1 LFTLFKKGIVYMIN
15 IYNDINALEA
25 TFRKT
30 PEFEALQ
37 AAVEVVKND
46 EEALNVFKNF
56 RKIQIEL
63 QKKQLAGEDLLED
76 ELVYAQKA
84 AQLAQQNEKISA
96 MLEAEMT
103 LSKVIEEV
111 NRILIKPIQGLYEG
125 LQ

>member
-1 LFTLFKKGIVYMIN
+1 MVN
-15 IYNDINALEA
+15 IYNEINALEA

-30 PEFEALQ
+30 PEFEELQ
-37 AAVEVVKND
+37 KAVLVVKND

-63 QKKQLAGEDLLED
+63 QKKQLAGEDFLED

-84 AQLAQQNEKISA
+84 SQLAQQNEKISS
-96 MLEAEMT
+96 MLEAEMK

-111 NRILIKPIQGLYEG
+111 NRILVKPIQTLYEG
-125 LQ
+125 I